1 MEHDIVVENLVKRF
15 GPVEAVR
22 GVSFTVARGEIFGF
36 LGPNGAGKTTTIHIL
51 ATLLKPTA
59 GRATVASYDVVKE
72 PDKVRRNIGIVF
84 QDPSLDL
91 DLSGYENLYI
101 HGRLYGLSGQRL
113 RERLEEVLKFV
124 ELWEFRNREV
134 RTYSGGMRRRLEIAR
149 AMLHTPRILFLD
161 EPTLGL
167 DPQTRVHIWD
177 YIRELRKSYGTT
189 IFLTTHYMDEAEM
202 LCDRIATIDHGK
214 IIAIGTAEELKSMLS
229 SDIVYVKLGQVNE
242 DVCSKISIE
251 SVKNC
256 RVVEGNTLAL
266 QVRKASEAIPTIL
279 QLLDRLEVRVLEVSY
294 RRPSLNDVF
303 IHLTGRELRDSEASP
318 VETMRIMRIARV
330 R

>member
-1 MEHDIVVENLVKRF
+1 VEHDIVVENLVKRF

-59 GRATVASYDVVKE
+59 GRATVAGHDVVKE

-101 HGRLYGLSGQRL
+101 HGRLYGLDGQRL

-124 ELWEFRNREV
+124 ELWEFRDREV
-134 RTYSGGMRRRLEIAR
+134 RMYSGGMRRRLEIAR

-189 IFLTTHYMDEAEM
+189 IFLTTHYMDEAET
-202 LCDRIATIDHGK
+202 LCDRIAIIDHGK
-214 IIAIGTAEELKSMLS
+214 IIAMGTAEELKSMLS
-229 SDIVYVKLGQVNE
+229 SDIVYVKLGQVGE
-242 DVCSKISIE
+242 DVCSKIFVE
-251 SVKNC
+251 SVKSC

-266 QVRKASEAIPTIL
+266 QVKKASEAIPTIL

-303 IHLTGRELRDSEASP
+303 IHLTGRGLRDSEASP
-318 VETMRIMRIARV
+318 VETMRIMRRARV